1 MNDTNLL
8 EKTSNSCIKT
18 EKSHP
23 QLRID
28 AADDHYLDTK
38 QHNNLTMS
46 SSPGSSP
53 SPPSSPTTMNRAS
66 LPRLYRIMTAS
77 KILLATLILFSLASI
92 YIMLDSFQHHQRDVS
107 GCQTSYM
114 RPEYIKQTNFD
125 SEMTRFAGKY
135 GLYLY
140 REKGVDYSDQVRRKR
155 RNEWS
160 AMDIDTGIFFST
172 ANGCASLVHSWA
184 RRQLQASQI
193 LGSRICILLL

>member
-1 MNDTNLL
+1 MDDTNLL
-8 EKTSNSCIKT
+8 EKTSIKT
-18 EKSHP
+18 EKPHP

-28 AADDHYLDTK
+28 AADDHYFDTK
-38 QHNNLTMS
+38 QHNNLIMS

-53 SPPSSPTTMNRAS
+53 SPPSSPTAMNRAS
-66 LPRLYRIMTAS
+66 LPRLYRIRTAS
-77 KILLATLILFSLASI
+77 KMLLTALILFSLASI

-140 REKGVDYSDQVRRKR
+140 REKGVDFSDQVSTQAK
-155 RNEWS
+155 EKGAVLYS
-160 AMDIDTGIFFST
+160 HFFALP
-172 ANGCASLVHSWA
+172 ANGCASPVHPRA
-184 RRQLQASQI
+184 RWQLQTSQI
-193 LGSRICILLL
+193 LGSRICILLLQKLRS

>member
-8 EKTSNSCIKT
+8 DKTSNSYIKQ
-18 EKSHP
+18 EKVYP

-28 AADDHYLDTK
+28 PTNDHSFNTQ
-38 QHNNLTMS
+38 QHNNSIMT

-53 SPPSSPTTMNRAS
+53 SPPSSPTTMSRAS
-66 LPRLYRIMTAS
+66 LPRLYKIMTAS
-77 KILLATLILFSLASI
+77 KLLSTILIFFSLASI
-92 YIMLDSFQHHQRDVS
+92 HIMLDSFQYHQRDVS

-140 REKGVDYSDQVRRKR
+140 REKGVDFSDQVRIE
-155 RNEWS
+155 NYV
-160 AMDIDTGIFFST
+160 
-172 ANGCASLVHSWA
+172 NSLNY
-184 RRQLQASQI
+184 
-193 LGSRICILLL
+193 

>member
-66 LPRLYRIMTAS
+66 LPRLYRVMTAS

-107 GCQTSYM
+107 GC
-114 RPEYIKQTNFD
+114 
-125 SEMTRFAGKY
+125 
-135 GLYLY
+135 
-140 REKGVDYSDQVRRKR
+140 
-155 RNEWS
+155 
-160 AMDIDTGIFFST
+160 
-172 ANGCASLVHSWA
+172 
-184 RRQLQASQI
+184 
-193 LGSRICILLL
+193 